1 MRMIIA
7 DQHPKVLWALRTV
20 LEEESEFDLLGEAV
34 DAEQLLKLATEHT
47 ADLVLV
53 DRELPGRP
61 IEDLIASLHALDPR
75 PFVIVMSS
83 EFEYSRTLLKSGA
96 DAFVSKEDQP
106 DWLLDTLH
114 SYAQRI
120 ESGR

>member
-7 DQHPKVLWALRTV
+7 DQHPQVLWALRTA
-20 LEEESEFDLLGEAV
+20 LEEEPDFDLLGEAV
-34 DAEQLLKLATEHT
+34 DAEELLELAAKQN

-53 DRELPGRP
+53 DRELPGLP
-61 IEDLIASLHALDPR
+61 VEDLIARLHALEPR

-83 EFEYSRTLLKSGA
+83 AFENSRTLLKAGA

-114 SYAQRI
+114 RYAQHI
-120 ESGR
+120 TSGR

>member
-34 DAEQLLKLATEHT
+34 DAEELLKLATEHT

-75 PFVIVMSS
+75 PFVIVMSG

-120 ESGR
+120 ASGR